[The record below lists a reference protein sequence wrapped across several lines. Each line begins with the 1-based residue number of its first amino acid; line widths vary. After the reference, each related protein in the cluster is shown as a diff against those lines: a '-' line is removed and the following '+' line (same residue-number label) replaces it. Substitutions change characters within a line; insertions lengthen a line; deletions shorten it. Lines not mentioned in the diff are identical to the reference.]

1 MCNKYVPKTSIESVV
16 EKGCDFFQESLL
28 LLNTP
33 DIDWPEGVK
42 FQKKEIES
50 VCAIYCGKSCSSAA
64 EQEKTIKSYKLYVI
78 ITSLFGPY
86 GLLGQIISAF
96 LNYKR
101 PFKDDA
107 VTTDVLGNFHPSK
120 NLQIDAM
127 LKEVYLDQSET

>member
-78 ITSLFGPY
+78 ITSLFGPN
-86 GLLGQIISAF
+86 GLLGQIIRAF
-96 LNYKR
+96 LN
-101 PFKDDA
+101 
-107 VTTDVLGNFHPSK
+107 
-120 NLQIDAM
+120 
-127 LKEVYLDQSET
+127 